1 MYVLLPFPPN
11 KDDNTKSDQH
21 QNDQRNNNSYNRK
34 TSRIT
39 GEGVD
44 FPIDAA
50 DGNTV
55 GYTVDAFGVKFVAF
69 VAAVLD
75 EFHGYEVAVV
85 VSPVVVFDVPVV
97 AVSVLRV
104 VVEYEIVDTVLDP
117 LK

>member
-1 MYVLLPFPPN
+1 MTTPRVIN
-11 KDDNTKSDQH
+11 I
-21 QNDQRNNNSYNRK
+21 K
-34 TSRIT
+34 TIRGTIT
-39 GEGVD
+39 ATTGKLAESSTTEGEGVD

-104 VVEYEIVDTVLDP
+104 VVEYEIADTVLDP